1 MDQIERYWLFTTFVL
16 TVAVLVVRLV
26 MRERVTLQSSLSFL
40 AVLVALIG
48 LSLFPN
54 ATAWLSSRLG
64 FSLASN
70 FLFAVGLGAMGL
82 LHVFTL
88 ITLSRV
94 ELRSLTLVQEM
105 ALLEEKLERMAA
117 GRTPASVRPK

>member
-1 MDQIERYWLFTTFVL
+1 
-16 TVAVLVVRLV
+16 
-26 MRERVTLQSSLSFL
+26 LQSSLSFL
-40 AVLVALIG
+40 AVLIALIG
-48 LSLFPN
+48 LSLFPG
-54 ATAWLSSRLG
+54 ATLWIASRLG

-70 FLFAVGLGAMGL
+70 FLFAIGLGALGL

-105 ALLEEKLERMAA
+105 ALLEEKLERVS
-117 GRTPASVRPK
+117 RDKT